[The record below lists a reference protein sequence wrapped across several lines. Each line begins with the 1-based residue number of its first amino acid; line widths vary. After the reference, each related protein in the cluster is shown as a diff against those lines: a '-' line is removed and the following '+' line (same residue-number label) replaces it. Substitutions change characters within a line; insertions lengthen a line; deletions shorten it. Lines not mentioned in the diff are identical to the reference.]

1 MAKNGILAASARKR
15 GLGGAQRS
23 EAERSGTEAVAAGG
37 EQGESSEM
45 ALPDVVASSP

>member
-1 MAKNGILAASARKR
+1 MAKNGILAALARKR

-37 EQGESSEM
+37 EQGE
-45 ALPDVVASSP
+45 